1 MIKDLTTEKA
11 SALAAHITKNI
22 FNVNGKVRGGLK
34 ENWIGGVANCHF
46 NEYDIFYWLNEAE
59 FSAVILPLAELVGDK
74 KLIIVE
80 DFERGLNGKF
90 WWLGCE
96 IENSWEA
103 FNFFTE
109 ETDIM
114 SFYMIGESEQWCL
127 WAGDDSW
134 IFCAESYLFK
144 QLNAEILSLK
154 AMLDKCTEKTRK
166 EYVDLIHAISR
177 LPKSDYYD

>member
-127 WAGDDSW
+127 WADDDSW
-134 IFCAESYLFK
+134 IFCAEKDLFK
-144 QLNAEILSLK
+144 TLNIK
-154 AMLDKCTEKTRK
+154 MLTLESMTKRYSNKIESFWHFFHDIAT
-166 EYVDLIHAISR
+166 
-177 LPKSDYYD
+177 LPSTIK